1 MRPYRP
7 GLPGIRAASGIHVT
21 SQVAAMAEI
30 PSLLTKAFAWIRVHP
45 DEISEAM
52 EQRARQ
58 IADQFGKKFKAEE
71 EEEEGQGN
79 DDSDSSPNKKK
90 KKKDKEKKKKKKKKG
105 KGATAASTAFK
116 ILNGLS
122 KPGTCPSFYSSI
134 STHVACQ
141 NLVLNHIPVL
151 TVVKILN
158 GLSRPGTYPPFYS
171 SISVMYCLSEP
182 CF

>member
-1 MRPYRP
+1 
-7 GLPGIRAASGIHVT
+7 
-21 SQVAAMAEI
+21 MAEI

-45 DEISEAM
+45 DEVSEAM

-79 DDSDSSPNKKK
+79 DDSDSSQIKKK

-122 KPGTCPSFYSSI
+122 KPGTYLSLLWLHPRSPRYIPFPSPSNLIYTIPPSSI
-134 STHVACQ
+134 R
-141 NLVLNHIPVL
+141 NHQA
-151 TVVKILN
+151 VV
-158 GLSRPGTYPPFYS
+158 SSCGTMASLQF
-171 SISVMYCLSEP
+171 
-182 CF
+182 